1 MPKTTLLDFVSPFKT
16 PYADLQARLVRTGVV
31 ISRYDFNST
40 PNGARLGAVQFAV
53 ILHEGIPFDF
63 HWRRPDDPLPFQAR
77 VKTGQFHLIPAHTP
91 VHVAW
96 TGTQR
101 AGVVAFV
108 PDHFRAI
115 AEDLFGG
122 TVPEIPP
129 RVALDDLVVRH
140 LVAAL
145 CGKIGRTEPH
155 IALCADQ
162 IATVLASHLLATFGV
177 TSKPLTPPPK
187 GGLSMSQQRRV
198 IAYTESHVGEDI
210 HLVDLAAEAGLSR
223 HHFCRAFKQT
233 FGETPCHYAN
243 TRLMH
248 EAKQH
253 LLGRRQTI
261 TEIAHELGFSSSN
274 YFSHA
279 FRKHTGMTPEE
290 FRRRNA

>member
-1 MPKTTLLDFVSPFKT
+1 MIALPPNAASKLVS
-16 PYADLQARLVRTGVV
+16 
-31 ISRYDFNST
+31 S
-40 PNGARLGAVQFAV
+40 
-53 ILHEGIPFDF
+53 
-63 HWRRPDDPLPFQAR
+63 
-77 VKTGQFHLIPAHTP
+77 HLIPAHTS

-101 AGVVAFV
+101 AGVIAFV
-108 PDHFRAI
+108 PDFFRAN
-115 AEDLFGG
+115 AEELFDG
-122 TVPEIPP
+122 TVPDIPL
-129 RVALDDLVVRH
+129 RVALNDQIVRH
-140 LVAAL
+140 LIAAL
-145 CGKIGRTEPH
+145 CSKIGRTETH

-162 IATVLASHLLATFGV
+162 TAAVLASYLLATFGV
-177 TSKPLTPPPK
+177 TNKPMTPPHK

-198 IAYTESHVGEDI
+198 IAYIESHVGEDI

-223 HHFCRAFKQT
+223 HHFCRAFKQS
-233 FGETPCHYAN
+233 FGETPCRYAHP
-243 TRLMH
+243 RLMH

-253 LLGRRQTI
+253 LLGRRHTI